1 MDINIGRIQ
10 LVCNRYGLDY
20 NEALCGSNVV
30 VVPGSVKNI
39 YVSFDKEGNVV
50 DVRRHFAINENVVEY
65 FDNAYDIFS
74 NSYLSS
80 VSICDD
86 DFSKDTKV
94 SFNEII
100 KITDKYRYD
109 KSYLTTYV
117 TEEDNLDENQK
128 NLVSFLT
135 LLRGVGDKYNSL
147 HYQML
152 SCGVNTPDFKSYT
165 RFIINSLNNYIDEC
179 LKENKKPNADEFINL
194 SGQINLLLIYRVN
207 LEDAI
212 NLLLKIKGYVINDN
226 DEVVPEYCIVL
237 ADLLDSMREK
247 IEDNKESD
255 KLKQNVKMIK

>member
-86 DFSKDTKV
+86 DFSKDKKV

-117 TEEDNLDENQK
+117 TEEDNLDEK
-128 NLVSFLT
+128 S
-135 LLRGVGDKYNSL
+135 KK
-147 HYQML
+147 
-152 SCGVNTPDFKSYT
+152 SC
-165 RFIINSLNNYIDEC
+165 
-179 LKENKKPNADEFINL
+179 
-194 SGQINLLLIYRVN
+194 
-207 LEDAI
+207 
-212 NLLLKIKGYVINDN
+212 
-226 DEVVPEYCIVL
+226 
-237 ADLLDSMREK
+237 
-247 IEDNKESD
+247 
-255 KLKQNVKMIK
+255 

>member
-1 MDINIGRIQ
+1 
-10 LVCNRYGLDY
+10 
-20 NEALCGSNVV
+20 
-30 VVPGSVKNI
+30 
-39 YVSFDKEGNVV
+39 
-50 DVRRHFAINENVVEY
+50 
-65 FDNAYDIFS
+65 
-74 NSYLSS
+74 
-80 VSICDD
+80 
-86 DFSKDTKV
+86 
-94 SFNEII
+94 
-100 KITDKYRYD
+100 
-109 KSYLTTYV
+109 
-117 TEEDNLDENQK
+117 
-128 NLVSFLT
+128 
-135 LLRGVGDKYNSL
+135 
-147 HYQML
+147 ML

>member
-1 MDINIGRIQ
+1 M
-10 LVCNRYGLDY
+10 LL
-20 NEALCGSNVV
+20 
-30 VVPGSVKNI
+30 K
-39 YVSFDKEGNVV
+39 K
-50 DVRRHFAINENVVEY
+50 
-65 FDNAYDIFS
+65 
-74 NSYLSS
+74 
-80 VSICDD
+80 
-86 DFSKDTKV
+86 
-94 SFNEII
+94 II
-100 KITDKYRYD
+100 LMK
-109 KSYLTTYV
+109 
-117 TEEDNLDENQK
+117 NQK